1 MAFVG
6 QEFGE
11 GLTVCFWPR
20 VSDGLCSGCCN
31 KKFEIRVL
39 AELVSCQ
46 ASFPGLHMPGFS
58 LCPHMVCI
66 HVERGLSAA
75 FSSSPKDTSSVGL

>member
-1 MAFVG
+1 MVFVG

-11 GLTVCFWPR
+11 GLTVWFWPK
-20 VSDGLCSGCCN
+20 VSDGLCSGCYN
-31 KKFEIRVL
+31 KFKIRVL

-46 ASFPGLHMPGFS
+46 ASFPGLHKIGFS

-66 HVERGLSAA
+66 HVERETSGA
-75 FSSSPKDTSSVGL
+75 FSSSSKDTGSVGL